1 MAFSL
6 GVIMRLIQLLGCSVF
21 IFFVLYAPQPL
32 LGLFAEQFSV
42 LPAAA
47 GSLMT
52 ATMLPLAIAPL
63 FYGLLLAKRNPLQIL
78 RTAMLVLALSC
89 ILFIWATSFELL
101 LTIRFIQ
108 GLTLPAALIAMTS
121 HIGNNYQAD
130 TLQKNMTLYISSTIV
145 GGYLG
150 RVLSASFNDWW
161 SWQSFYYFIAAML
174 LLLALA
180 INKKHRLSTIT
191 VTVNSPLGFLKQLAT
206 RPVLTLYAAVFC
218 MFFCFA
224 ALLNY
229 LPFILKDS
237 FSITNTR
244 HIGWVYTGY
253 LIGAIA
259 SIATPWLHKKSTS
272 AWQLLVAVFIFYC
285 LSIVLLLSSQ
295 LVIFLI
301 AFTCFCGAMFIIHS
315 CAAPLVNKLSLAP
328 ASVTNGGYVSFY
340 YSGGAL
346 GSFLPGVIYQQY
358 GFNAFIGS
366 LLAVCVSG
374 LLLVTHGYFAGK
386 KTTFG

>member
-1 MAFSL
+1 MLLLAL
-6 GVIMRLIQLLGCSVF
+6 GVVMQLIQLLGCSVF

-32 LGLFAEQFSV
+32 LGLFSKQFSV
-42 LPAAA
+42 TPAAA

-52 ATMLPLAIAPL
+52 ATMLPLAVAPL
-63 FYGLLLAKRNPLQIL
+63 LYGLLLAKRNPLQVL
-78 RTAMLVLALSC
+78 RIAMLILAFSC
-89 ILFIWATSFELL
+89 ILFTWATRFELL
-101 LTIRFIQ
+101 LVIRFIQ

-130 TLQKNMTLYISSTIV
+130 TLQKNMTLYIGSTIV

-150 RVLSASFNDWW
+150 RVLAASFNDWW
-161 SWQSFYYFIAAML
+161 SWQSFYYFMAVML

-180 INKKHRLSTIT
+180 INKKHRLSRIT

-206 RPVLTLYAAVFC
+206 RPVLTLYGAIFC

-229 LPFILKDS
+229 LPFILKDN

-253 LIGAIA
+253 LIGALA
-259 SIATPWLHKKSTS
+259 SVASPWLLKKSHS
-272 AWQLLVAVFIFYC
+272 PWQLLVSVFAFYC
-285 LSIVLLLSSQ
+285 LSTVLLLSPQ
-295 LVIFLI
+295 LIIFLI

-315 CAAPLVNKLSLAP
+315 CAAPLVNKLSQAP
-328 ASVTNGGYVSFY
+328 PSVTNGGYVSFY

-346 GSFLPGVIYQQY
+346 GSFLPGVIYQHY
-358 GFNAFIGS
+358 GFSAFIIT
-366 LLAVCVSG
+366 LLCVCLSG
-374 LLLVTHGYFAGK
+374 LALVTQGYFAGK
-386 KTTFG
+386 NTL

>member
-1 MAFSL
+1 
-6 GVIMRLIQLLGCSVF
+6 MRLIQLLGCSVF

-78 RTAMLVLALSC
+78 RIAMLILALSC
-89 ILFIWATSFELL
+89 ILFTWVTSFELL
-101 LTIRFIQ
+101 LVIRFIQ
-108 GLTLPAALIAMTS
+108 GLILPAALIAMTS
-121 HIGNNYQAD
+121 HIGNSYQAD
-130 TLQKNMTLYISSTIV
+130 TLQKNMTLYIGSTIV
-145 GGYLG
+145 GGYIG
-150 RVLSASFNDWW
+150 RVLAASFNDWW
-161 SWQSFYYFIAAML
+161 NWQSFYYFMAAML
-174 LLLALA
+174 LILALA
-180 INKKHRLSTIT
+180 INKKHRQNTIAAAT
-191 VTVNSPLGFLKQLAT
+191 ANSPLGFLKQLAT
-206 RPVLTLYAAVFC
+206 YPVITLYGAVFC

-229 LPFILKDS
+229 LPFILKDN
-237 FSITNTR
+237 FAITNTR

-253 LIGAIA
+253 LVGAIA
-259 SIATPWLHKKSTS
+259 SLTSPWLLKKCSS
-272 AWQLLVAVFIFYC
+272 AWQLLVVVFIFYS
-285 LSIVLLLSSQ
+285 LSITLLLSSQ
-295 LVIFLI
+295 LILFLM
-301 AFTCFCGAMFIIHS
+301 AFTCFCAAMFIIHS
-315 CAAPLVNKLSLAP
+315 CAAPLVNKLSFAP
-328 ASVTNGGYVSFY
+328 PSVTNGGYVSFY

-358 GFNAFIGS
+358 GFNAFIGT
-366 LLAVCVSG
+366 LLSACVCG
-374 LLLVTHGYFAGK
+374 LLLVTHGYLAGK